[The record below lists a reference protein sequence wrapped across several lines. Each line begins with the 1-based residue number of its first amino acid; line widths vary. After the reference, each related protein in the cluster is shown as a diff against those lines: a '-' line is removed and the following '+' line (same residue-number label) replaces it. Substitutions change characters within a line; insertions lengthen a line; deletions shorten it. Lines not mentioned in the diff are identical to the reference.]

1 MSHKI
6 KPDSPLATGKLPTGE
21 QIAFD
26 LLPDEDLVPLPVE
39 DLDAFRREMLAAD
52 TDPNYSESVALQN
65 PFAES
70 DRLGITHEGDEPPLV
85 AGGYLDDQSKWYD
98 GTGEWLLYL
107 TGFLSGGVVTWLIIY
122 AVGRFL

>member
-26 LLPDEDLVPLPVE
+26 LLPDEDR
-39 DLDAFRREMLAAD
+39 DSFMREMLAAD

-85 AGGYLDDQSKWYD
+85 AGGYIDDQSKWYD

-107 TGFLSGGVVTWLIIY
+107 TGFLSGGLVTWLIIY

>member
-26 LLPDEDLVPLPVE
+26 FLPDD
-39 DLDAFRREMLAAD
+39 FK
-52 TDPNYSESVALQN
+52 SVALQN
-65 PFAES
+65 Q
-70 DRLGITHEGDEPPLV
+70 DEPPLV
-85 AGGYLDDQSKWYD
+85 AGGYIDDQSKWYD

-122 AVGRFL
+122 AVGRLL